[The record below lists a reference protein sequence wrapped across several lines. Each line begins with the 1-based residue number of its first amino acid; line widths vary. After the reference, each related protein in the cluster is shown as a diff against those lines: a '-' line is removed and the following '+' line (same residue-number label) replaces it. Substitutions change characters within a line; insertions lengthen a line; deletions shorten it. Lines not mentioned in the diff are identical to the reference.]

1 MRKRGQ
7 GPKDVLVRKHRRW
20 RRGKLERV
28 STALRS
34 NSHKMALRQ
43 SKDQMSLGF

>member
-7 GPKDVLVRKHRRW
+7 GPKDVLVPKYRQW
-20 RRGKLERV
+20 RRGKLVRI
-28 STALRS
+28 STALRA
-34 NSHKMALRQ
+34 NSHKLALRR